1 MVILYEPELYLEIVK
16 VFNLISILN
25 ITKNGIK
32 SGLLV
37 GSIVRLTNVFVII
50 PGEMFSM
57 LIWGRCIN
65 QHAKK

>member
-32 SGLLV
+32 NGSLV

-57 LIWGRCIN
+57 LI
-65 QHAKK
+65 